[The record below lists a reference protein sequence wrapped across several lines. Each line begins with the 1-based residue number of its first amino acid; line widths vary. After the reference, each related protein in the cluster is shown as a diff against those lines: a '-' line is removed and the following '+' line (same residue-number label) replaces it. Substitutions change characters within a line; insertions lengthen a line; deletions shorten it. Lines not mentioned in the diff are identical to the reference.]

1 MNRKQNTIREL
12 RIQLDAAL
20 AVASEIELRADAAP
34 PNLSFE
40 QRVIAAPRG
49 LDDGTPLKDCLDP
62 AEIEQAI
69 KTLADVY
76 MVTGVQMPEDW
87 V

>member
-1 MNRKQNTIREL
+1 MSRKQNTIREL

-20 AVASEIELRADAAP
+20 AVASEIEMRATGTP
-34 PNLSFE
+34 PILSFE
-40 QRVIAAPRG
+40 QQVIAAALG
-49 LDDGTPLKDCLDP
+49 LDNGDPLRDYLTD
-62 AEIEQAI
+62 EDVEQCI

-76 MVTGVQMPEDW
+76 TVTGVQMPEDW